1 MLAMGENNPA
11 CLSSSSIQIFRHQT
25 RRQHEEI
32 YLIHPDGCFSASAI
46 LVAPAAH
53 SDEEGIRHYAMTI
66 TNITHG
72 QILAPPAV
80 IAHNGDYKLFTLRTP
95 SSTELAILAEEGNP
109 SPLLDSVASIL
120 SLYPTARDTG
130 GIMPSASMTIEI
142 ETTSKFPEISVASML
157 VSTHDGFMAVRGIL
171 APRRGGLTTE
181 ADAYDAG
188 SEANTENCA
197 FIPGPPC
204 GSHVHDPAP
213 AEGYVYVHS
222 GVHGMVGAA

>member
-204 GSHVHDPAP
+204 GSHVHDLVP